1 MTAAIAV
8 DTMYDTI
15 HADAGHIPAD
25 AVKVAGYVTGTADIL
40 WTASDWARFPHAG
53 KVRIDQSPAGL
64 LYAKGDANVYDIE
77 ANAGTVAQFAAI
89 APVRHGR
96 GMTNCP
102 YASTTGLQKL
112 EGALDAVKAD
122 GWWHGMDAWLADP
135 SLSLAAATKL
145 IGTIMFGFKIRAV
158 QWAWPSTNPDNSV
171 PGGTLKELNLDL
183 SVTDAAWYPNTAPVP
198 TPWQVTALD
207 LAESAQTS
215 TTRLA
220 ALLKAH
226 Q

>member
-15 HADAGHIPAD
+15 HADAGHIPAN
-25 AVKVAGYVTGTADIL
+25 AVKVAGYVTGTPDIL
-40 WTASDWARFPHAG
+40 WTESDWARFPHAG

-64 LYAKGDANVYDIE
+64 LYAKGDANVYDVE
-77 ANAGTVAQFAAI
+77 TNAGTAPEFAAI
-89 APVRHGR
+89 IASRHTR
-96 GMTNCP
+96 GMSNCP
-102 YASTTGLQKL
+102 YASRTNLQEL
-112 EGALDAVKAD
+112 ENELDAVKAD

-135 SLSLAAATKL
+135 SLSLAEATKL
-145 IGTIMFGFKIRAV
+145 IGTILFGFKIRAV
-158 QWAWPSTNPDNSV
+158 QWAWPSTNPTTNV
-171 PGGTLKELNLDL
+171 PGGTLRQLNLDL
-183 SVTDAAWYPNTAPVP
+183 SVTDAAWYPATGPVP